1 MNNLNPSKKNAQKN
15 IFKKDGR
22 RTQSI
27 VKASEEPLDCKT
39 PPQPEELIK
48 SIVLMIRSEFQMDE
62 PHCCG
67 VKKLRIVGETFGA
80 EPTPKA
86 PTEELNTPARG

>member
-1 MNNLNPSKKNAQKN
+1 MNNLNTLKRIAQKN

-22 RTQSI
+22 RTLSI
-27 VKASEEPLDCKT
+27 VKAPEKPLDFET

-48 SIVLMIRSEFQMDE
+48 SIVMMIRSELQMDE

-67 VKKLRIVGETFGA
+67 VKKLRIVVEAFGA

-86 PTEELNTPARG
+86 PTEKLNTQARG

>member
-1 MNNLNPSKKNAQKN
+1 MNNLNTLKRIAQKN

-22 RTQSI
+22 QTLSI
-27 VKASEEPLDCKT
+27 VKAPEKPLDFET

-48 SIVLMIRSEFQMDE
+48 SIVMMIRSELQMDE
-62 PHCCG
+62 PHCCR

-86 PTEELNTPARG
+86 STEKLNTPARG